1 MCYLQILK
9 PQAAVADLKKVI
21 SLEPNNENVK
31 SQLVSTQKLIR
42 RIEFEKVGRQIVC
55 SVFILN
61 EDSQGNWNGRGE
73 ESPRSMPGNNSW
85 GYVVNEYTND
95 RWWWQ
100 RRALGGCEVEK
111 TYTGPKLSFE
121 DGKYLITL
129 QFIKDMIEWFKDGK
143 TLPKRYVWE
152 IVIGAYERFMK
163 EESLVNVDIPD
174 NVTID
179 IIGDVHGNWFP
190 L

>member
-1 MCYLQILK
+1 M
-9 PQAAVADLKKVI
+9 
-21 SLEPNNENVK
+21 
-31 SQLVSTQKLIR
+31 
-42 RIEFEKVGRQIVC
+42 
-55 SVFILN
+55 
-61 EDSQGNWNGRGE
+61 
-73 ESPRSMPGNNSW
+73 
-85 GYVVNEYTND
+85 
-95 RWWWQ
+95 
-100 RRALGGCEVEK
+100 
-111 TYTGPKLSFE
+111 
-121 DGKYLITL
+121 ITL